1 MKISYL
7 YILECSDGSYYTGM
21 TANLERR
28 MEEHESGKNKDSY
41 TYSRRPVKLVFYT
54 DFTDINLAIEFEKQ
68 IKKWSRA
75 KKKALI
81 EERYDDLINLAKKK
95 FKKNDKIPDKIK
107 KTKP

>member
-21 TANLERR
+21 TANLEKRI
-28 MEEHESGKNKDSY
+28 EEHESGKNKDSY

-54 DFTDINLAIEFEKQ
+54 DFTDIKLAIEYEKQ

-95 FKKNDKIPDKIK
+95 FKQKDAAEDKKEK
-107 KTKP
+107 

>member
-21 TANLERR
+21 TANLEKR

-54 DFTDINLAIEFEKQ
+54 DFTDIKLAIEYEKQ

-95 FKKNDKIPDKIK
+95 FKKENSSDDKKEK
-107 KTKP
+107 K